1 MVFVVEEL
9 KVPGL
14 ESEMTIATK
23 PLPSEES
30 PIVGIIKALHHSI
43 TPRFSYGDEH
53 HLDSKQQA
61 ESEDDA
67 KGARVAI
74 ASTETEFVVDLKK
87 IGDAHR
93 LPTAD
98 QAQSH
103 GLVVFPSL
111 RVKKDSVTVKIDDI
125 EGIETAI
132 VFDVPG
138 THQIGLMDVVESQ
151 GFVEIRVFHSFGR
164 IRSFF

>member
-14 ESEMTIATK
+14 GSQMTIATK

-43 TPRFSYGDEH
+43 TPRFSYRDEH

-98 QAQSH
+98 
-103 GLVVFPSL
+103 
-111 RVKKDSVTVKIDDI
+111 
-125 EGIETAI
+125 
-132 VFDVPG
+132 
-138 THQIGLMDVVESQ
+138 
-151 GFVEIRVFHSFGR
+151 
-164 IRSFF
+164 